1 MSESRLWSLIRQ
13 LQAALAGRR
22 LVGPFT
28 ASSGALAA
36 GGTNTITV
44 THNLGTTEY
53 NVLGDPV
60 DAGFGYSV
68 NWIGT
73 NRLADSVDIAFRNNG
88 GIASAALTV
97 EFFLFVA

>member
-1 MSESRLWSLIRQ
+1 MTDQRLATLIRQ
-13 LQAALAGRR
+13 LQGALAGRR
-22 LVGPFT
+22 FAGPFT

-44 THNLGTTEY
+44 THNLGTTDY
-53 NVLGDPV
+53 KIVGDPV

-73 NRLADSVDIAFRNNG
+73 NRLANSVDIAFRNNG
-88 GIASAALTV
+88 GIANAALTID
-97 EFFLFVA
+97 FFLFVT